1 MKIYFDMDG
10 TIADLYAKS
19 TWLEELIAEKVEPY
33 AEAKPMIAEA
43 DLLNLVAKGYELG
56 IVSWTAKNGSKA
68 YNKAVKIAKIEWLKA
83 NFPNVHF
90 VEIHVV
96 KYGTRKSS
104 VVKEKNAILF
114 DDEEPNRKEWKGKA
128 YEPNKI
134 KNF

>member
-10 TIADLYAKS
+10 TIADLYARA

-33 AEAKPMIAEA
+33 AEAKPMVAEA

-56 IVSWTAKNGSKA
+56 IVSWTAKNGSTE
-68 YNKAVKIAKIEWLKA
+68 YNEAVALAKMAWLKK
-83 NFPNVHF
+83 NFPNTTF
-90 VEIHVV
+90 TEIHIVA
-96 KYGTRKSS
+96 YGTPKST

-114 DDEEPNRKEWKGKA
+114 DDEEPNRKEWKGRA